1 MKSLLGLWVGVC
13 SFAIGWAAE
22 PSVLGAAGCEG
33 TYEGHLQGVCTDGR
47 AAIYWS
53 WTTQLVK
60 TDAGGRVLRS
70 VPVANHH
77 GDLCY
82 REGRVYVAVNLGNF
96 NQPAG
101 QADSWVYV
109 YDGETLAELARHPV
123 PELVHGAGGIACA
136 GDTFIV
142 VGGLPK
148 GVSENYLYEYDS
160 SFRFRRRHVLASG
173 YTAAGIQTAAYA
185 QGSWWFGTYSDPRTV
200 LRADAE
206 FRYLGQWGADVA
218 LGLAPLADGRFLVGS
233 NERGADGRY
242 RGKVSV
248 ARFDP
253 ARGFLP

>member
-1 MKSLLGLWVGVC
+1 MKIWLSLLLGGILV
-13 SFAIGWAAE
+13 SRAQAAE
-22 PSVLGAAGCEG
+22 PTAFGAAACEG

-53 WTTQLVK
+53 WTKQLVK
-60 TDAGGRVLRS
+60 TDTGGRVLRS

-109 YDGETLAELARHPV
+109 YDGETLAEIARHPV

-136 GDTFIV
+136 GDTFII

-173 YTAAGIQTAAYA
+173 FTPMGIQTAAHA
-185 QGSWWFGTYSDPRTV
+185 ADGWWFGTYSDPRTV

-233 NERGADGRY
+233 NERGSDGRY